1 MKSLEFI
8 AFIPARGGS
17 KSIPLKNIK
26 EIAGK
31 PLLYW
36 VTKAAQDCPM
46 IEEIYISTDMD
57 YIEET
62 ALSFGFSKLKV
73 VKRSAESSTDTAPTE
88 IAVFEFVKDYYFKN
102 MILIQ
107 ATSPLLT
114 SDDLLR
120 GIKRFQYLKCD
131 SLLSLVRQ
139 KRFLW
144 EDFSGVAKPLN
155 YNLKQRPMRQKFKGQ
170 LVENGAFYIFSREG
184 FLKHKCRLFGKIG
197 WVEMNEST
205 YFEIDEPEDFI
216 IVEQLLLNRFKRKE
230 VKSKAI
236 KLFVI
241 DVDGTLTDGGMYYS
255 NRGEE
260 LKKFNTRDG
269 KGIELLREKGV
280 KIVFLTSEAT
290 HIVNKRAEKLK
301 IDFVIQDCK
310 EKLTA
315 IKDIARKLSISLEN
329 IAFIGDDINDTELLS
344 NVGLSATPK
353 DGCEENKKIVDYISP
368 FCGGAGCVRDFA
380 EYVLKN
386 YKLADNVREALS

>member
-1 MKSLEFI
+1 MRHPEFI

-17 KSIPLKNIK
+17 KSIPLKNTR

-36 VTKAAQDCPM
+36 TAKAAQDCSM

-62 ALSFGFSKLKV
+62 ALSFNFSKLKV

-88 IAVFEFVKDYYFKN
+88 MAVFEFVKDYCFKN

-107 ATSPLLT
+107 ATSPLLAV
-114 SDDLLR
+114 DDLLR
-120 GIKRFQYLKCD
+120 GIKRFQDLKCD
-131 SLLSLVRQ
+131 SLLSLVNQ

-144 EDFSGVAKPLN
+144 EDFSGLAKPLN

-170 LVENGAFYIFSREG
+170 LVENGAYYIFNREG

-197 WVEMNEST
+197 WVEMDAGS
-205 YFEIDEPEDFI
+205 YFEIDEPDDFI
-216 IVEQLLLNRFKRKE
+216 IVEQLLLNRFKRNK

-236 KLFVI
+236 KLFII

-255 NRGEE
+255 GRGEE

-269 KGIELLREKGV
+269 KGIELLKSHGIKV
-280 KIVFLTSEAT
+280 AFLTSENSD
-290 HIVNKRAEKLK
+290 IIQQRASKLK
-301 IDFVIQDCK
+301 IDFLLQGCQ
-310 EKLTA
+310 EKLKA
-315 IKDIARKLSISLEN
+315 VENLVKELSISLSDV
-329 IAFIGDDINDTELLS
+329 AFIGDDVNDTELL
-344 NVGLSATPK
+344 NKVGLSATPK
-353 DGCEENKKIVDYISP
+353 NGCKENKKIVDYISP
-368 FCGGAGCVRDFA
+368 FCGGEGCVRDFTDYII
-380 EYVLKN
+380 ENMHKKGKV
-386 YKLADNVREALS
+386 

>member
-1 MKSLEFI
+1 MSSPKFI

-36 VTKAAQDCPM
+36 TAKAAQECQL
-46 IEEIYISTDMD
+46 IEKIYISTDED
-57 YIEET
+57 CIEET
-62 ALSFGFSKLKV
+62 AVGFRFSKLKV
-73 VKRSAESSTDTAPTE
+73 VRRSAESSSDTAPTE
-88 IAVFEFVKDYYFKN
+88 MAVLEFAKDYSFKN
-102 MILIQ
+102 IVLIQ

-114 SDDLLR
+114 SDDLFR
-120 GIKRFQYLKCD
+120 GIKRFQNFKFD
-131 SLLSLVRQ
+131 SLLSLVKQ

-144 EDFSGVAKPLN
+144 EDFSGLAKPLN
-155 YNLKQRPMRQKFKGQ
+155 YNPKQRPMRQKFKGQ

-197 WVEMNEST
+197 WVEMDEST

-216 IVEQLLLNRFKRKE
+216 IAEQLLLNRLKRKE
-230 VKSKAI
+230 IKAKAI

-269 KGIELLREKGV
+269 KGIELLRERGI
-280 KIVFLTSEAT
+280 KIAFLTSET
-290 HIVNKRAEKLK
+290 TNIVNKRAEKLK
-301 IDFVIQDCK
+301 IDFVIQGCK
-310 EKLTA
+310 DKLRA
-315 IKDIARKLSISLEN
+315 IRELAKKLSISLAN
-329 IAFIGDDINDTELLS
+329 VAFIGDDLNDTDLLS
-344 NVGLSATPK
+344 IVGVSATPK
-353 DGCEENKKIVDYISP
+353 DGCEKNKKIVDYISHLR
-368 FCGGAGCVRDFA
+368 GGEGCVRDFA
-380 EYVLKN
+380 DYIIENMHKKGKV
-386 YKLADNVREALS
+386 